1 MEQDASNL
9 YKILMRVGFL
19 AADCANAPVAEKLF
33 KTLQAAKPN
42 NESPLIGLAYNCILA
57 GKFDEAV
64 ALLRDKAL
72 VLNPDNHTARAY
84 LGLALG
90 CKGDKD
96 ASNKILEE
104 VAAKTK
110 GNTANFAKLIPQ
122 FLGTAAA

>member
-1 MEQDASNL
+1 MEQDITQL
-9 YKILMRVGFL
+9 YKLLMRIGFL
-19 AADCANAPVAEKLF
+19 AADCGNAPVAEKLF
-33 KTLQAAKPN
+33 TTIQAAKPN
-42 NESPLIGLAYNCILA
+42 NESPLIGLAYNSILA

-64 ALLRDKAL
+64 TLLRDKAL
-72 VLNPDNHTARAY
+72 AINPDNHTARAY

-90 CKGDKD
+90 CKGDKE

-104 VAAKTK
+104 VASKTS